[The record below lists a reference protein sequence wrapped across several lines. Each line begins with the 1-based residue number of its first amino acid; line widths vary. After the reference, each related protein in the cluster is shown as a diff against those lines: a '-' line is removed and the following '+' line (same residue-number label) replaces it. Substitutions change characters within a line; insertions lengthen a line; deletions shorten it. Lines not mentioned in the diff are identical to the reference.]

1 MNPGEE
7 KTMDQRLDVVVSAVD
22 GAAFIR
28 PAGVLDI
35 RDAADFEHEVLTAL
49 SRKPSEIVLDLRGV
63 TFIDS
68 IGLRS
73 VFRACGWCERRGVE
87 ARVAAGSEAVRRLL
101 RITGAD
107 MWLPLIDDAS
117 LRLDHTENGHEIRK
131 MG

>member
-1 MNPGEE
+1 MEQ
-7 KTMDQRLDVVVSAVD
+7 QRLDVVVSAVD

-35 RDAADFEHEVLTAL
+35 RGAADFEHEVLTAI
-49 SRKPSEIVLDLRGV
+49 SRKPVEVVLDLRGV

-73 VFRACGWCERRGVE
+73 LFRACGWCERRGVE
-87 ARVAAGSEAVRRLL
+87 VRVAAGSDAVRRLL
-101 RITGAD
+101 RVTGAD
-107 MWLPLIDDAS
+107 MWLPLIDDVP
-117 LRLDHTENGHEIRK
+117 LRLGETQNGHELRK